1 MDKGDDMGRYILF
14 ASCLGFLVLFW
25 IDSRHAYVPIRALL
39 VRWEQIGLIICMTL
53 IALDILLCK

>member
-1 MDKGDDMGRYILF
+1 MGRYILF

-53 IALDILLCK
+53 IALDILLCR